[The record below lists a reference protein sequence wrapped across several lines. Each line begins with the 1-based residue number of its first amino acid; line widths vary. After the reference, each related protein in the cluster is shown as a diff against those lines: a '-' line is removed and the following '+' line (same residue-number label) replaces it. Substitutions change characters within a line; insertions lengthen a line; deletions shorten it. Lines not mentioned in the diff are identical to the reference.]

1 MLSGSS
7 WRSLIWQKRFENV
20 GLALRCPGPVGHMT
34 CLQLNDLFTAEL
46 LGSFAR
52 SALALLE
59 NQDSENE
66 YVHYLKL

>member
-1 MLSGSS
+1 
-7 WRSLIWQKRFENV
+7 
-20 GLALRCPGPVGHMT
+20 MT

-52 SALALLE
+52 SAFALLE